1 MSNKIQKVAIVFFSP
16 QENTRMVAEWF
27 RDIFQEKGIDART
40 RDLTGLNRNGI
51 SEAEIGFLER
61 MDLLLVGSPVYSW
74 HIASPVEWFASR
86 LPRVHNKLAVP
97 FVTYGGVNSGAALAE
112 LARSLQKHGYLIAG
126 AGKFLGKHSLMFG
139 GKKPLG
145 RNHPDAG
152 EKALT
157 KKLVDK
163 IISGSFEEEG
173 AADSISWQTLN
184 NKRALVRMLS
194 RTVNM
199 KSLGP
204 MMPKISINPEK
215 CTKCQVCLEACPV
228 RVISINTAPRI
239 LTGCIY
245 CYNCVRLC
253 PEGVFEASM
262 AGVGIGIR
270 GMAVMNRERPQ
281 SQIW

>member
-1 MSNKIQKVAIVFFSP
+1 MKSKIQKVAIVFFSP

-40 RDLTGLNRNGI
+40 RDITGLNRNGI

-74 HIASPVEWFASR
+74 HIASPVGWFVSR

-112 LARSLQKHGYLIAG
+112 LARSLNKHGYLIAG

-139 GKKPLG
+139 GKRPLG
-145 RNHPDAG
+145 RNHPGAG
-152 EKALT
+152 EKELA
-157 KKLVDK
+157 KKLVNR
-163 IISGSFEEEG
+163 IISESLEENG
-173 AADSISWQTLN
+173 FADSISWQTLN

-194 RTVNM
+194 GKVNM

-204 MMPKISINPEK
+204 MMPKISVHPEK
-215 CTKCQVCLEACPV
+215 CTKCRVCLKACPV
-228 RVISINTAPRI
+228 KVISIDPKPRI
-239 LTGCIY
+239 LPGCIY
-245 CYNCVRLC
+245 CFNCVRLC
-253 PEGVFEASM
+253 PEEVFKASM
-262 AGVGIGIR
+262 AGLGIGIR
-270 GMAVMNRERPQ
+270 GLAVMNWERPQ